1 MNLLCFKIYKIVV
14 YYIHL
19 LKISFPLISE
29 FQFSKVPPFLH
40 FCTTKAS
47 DIHCSLVIPN
57 MIFVNII
64 LLCQLYFI
72 GEQKQMHNIVSA
84 TFFSTSQLNNKSL
97 HPIYP
102 PHPIFDKYIPLTN
115 ETQSELWISY
125 LNNVKMLITVH
136 TDSWQWAASI
146 LTYTSGQ
153 VSPPSHLCAMSLTNG
168 RSSDLGIT
176 CLKWS
181 KSWRRVDCSPKLRR
195 WKTASLKL

>member
-1 MNLLCFKIYKIVV
+1 MILFSYPKYDICEYYFTLSTLLYWWTKI
-14 YYIHL
+14 
-19 LKISFPLISE
+19 E
-29 FQFSKVPPFLH
+29 W
-40 FCTTKAS
+40 CTT
-47 DIHCSLVIPN
+47 
-57 MIFVNII
+57 
-64 LLCQLYFI
+64 LYQHF
-72 GEQKQMHNIVSA
+72 
-84 TFFSTSQLNNKSL
+84 FFSTSQFNNKSL
-97 HPIYP
+97 NLIYP

-195 WKTASLKL
+195 WKTASL